1 MFRIAVFTV
10 ILLLAGCISLSRIT
24 RPDLDYNIEEGR
36 EPQLSEVDS
45 AGVGDVVY
53 WEFRFRI
60 NPTVRLTEDL
70 STPNADISSSV
81 RLSKMIKD
89 GNVVYGT
96 LSVSDESITYLRDK
110 DGNGKFD
117 RYMVQARKNATGWK
131 KLDEE
136 VDYVEAGGIR
146 SETGGKEAELIL
158 ENIDT
163 ENNELTFLYTAYM
176 DDLVSPSET
185 ETIVA
190 RYSVGNESEFT
201 FRTFKMLIQEVKDR
215 EIVYTIESGFGV
227 HNE

>member
-1 MFRIAVFTV
+1 MFRIASFAV

-36 EPQLSEVDS
+36 EPQLNEVNS
-45 AGVGDVVY
+45 AVVGDVVY

-70 STPNADISSSV
+70 STSRADVSSSV

-96 LSVSDESITYLRDK
+96 ISVSDESITYLRDK

-136 VDYVEAGGIR
+136 AEYIEASGIR
-146 SETGGKEAELIL
+146 SETEGKEAELIL

-163 ENNELTFLYTAYM
+163 ENNELTFLYTAYT

-185 ETIVA
+185 ETVVA
-190 RYSVGNESEFT
+190 NYSKRDKSEFT
-201 FRTFKMLIQEVKDR
+201 FRSFKMIIQKVKDR
-215 EIVYTIESGFGV
+215 EIVYTIESGFGL